1 MTTARVQRRLG
12 QRSRMSPE
20 RARVFRRLLAGLKWD
35 RDEVAVGCSRGGGGA
50 RAFSLGG
57 VCQAGHKVPCRWHE
71 RTLGESRERGGPLSA
86 APSSGRGTSGDPVGS
101 VSPLLPADGE
111 RCADGAG

>member
-35 RDEVAVGCSRGGGGA
+35 RGEAAVGCTGGGGGA

-57 VCQAGHKVPCRWHE
+57 VCQAGHKASCRWGG
-71 RTLGESRERGGPLSA
+71 RTLSESRKRVVPLSA

-111 RCADGAG
+111 R